1 MKEQIKN
8 NKVKINLLGVPGING
23 LGITKGAERFP
34 KEFFPNIK
42 TLQLDNSNIQIQEE
56 SIYNKAKKI
65 FKKTFFIGGDHSISY
80 ALIKAI
86 SEKNKELKLIIF
98 DSHLD
103 LMPPM
108 QNPTHEEWLRK
119 LIEERII
126 DKKNILLIG
135 IRKSSSNSDS
145 EEIKFAKEN
154 LIKII
159 YSDEIK
165 TKEKE
170 ILNFAKDNFYLSLD
184 IDVFDKKDVSATG
197 YPEKNGPKKEILLKI
212 LKQLFFSQKFKF
224 GDLVEVNPIKE
235 DSEKTIEV
243 VRKILSLLK

>member
-1 MKEQIKN
+1 MAKKIK
-8 NKVKINLLGVPGING
+8 KINLLGVPGING
-23 LGITKGAERFP
+23 LGVTAGVEKFP
-34 KEFFPNIK
+34 KKLLLDIK
-42 TLQLDNSNIQIQEE
+42 TLQLDNSNIETQEE
-56 SIYNKAKKI
+56 SIYNETKNI

-80 ALIKAI
+80 PLIKGI
-86 SEKNKELKLIIF
+86 FEKNKKFKLIIF

-126 DKKNILLIG
+126 DKKDILFIG
-135 IRKSSSNSDS
+135 IRKSSYNSDS

-159 YSDEIK
+159 YSEEIK
-165 TKEKE
+165 IKEKE
-170 ILNFAKDNFYLSLD
+170 ILSFAEDDFYLSLD

-212 LKQLFFSQKFKF
+212 LKKLFSSPKFKF
-224 GDLVEVNPIKE
+224 GDLVEINPTKE
-235 DSEKTIEV
+235 GFEKTMEV
-243 VRKILSLLK
+243 VKEILSFLE